1 MIKIPPSLKHKK
13 FVYLIIG
20 LGISIIGSRMQF
32 TALLWHV
39 NSLTEAPIAL
49 GTVGLVRILP
59 VIIFSLVGGVVADTI
74 ERKKILFV
82 TQAIQTITA
91 LTLGYLTLTGQIV
104 LWHLYLL
111 TAIEGATFSFDL
123 PARQSLTPNLVP
135 KADLVNAFSISSLVF
150 TASSIVGPLFAG
162 IVLAAP
168 SLGQGYT
175 YILNGVSYIAIFVAL
190 ILLGDVPQLITKG
203 QKIEIGAIKEG
214 VKFIKK
220 PPLILSTMMLDFVAT
235 FFSSATALLPIF
247 ATKILN
253 IGAVGYGTLS
263 AAQSVGS
270 VITAI
275 FLTQVEHLR
284 KQGPLLLG
292 FVVLY
297 GIATILFGLAPTLL
311 LAFLALMLVGA
322 SDTVSTVIRNTIR
335 QLQTPDELRG
345 RMVSINQIFF
355 MGGPQLGEM
364 EAGVVAQFFGPIF
377 AVVSGGIACIVG
389 VIVIMGI
396 WPQIKSYNGDEEIAA
411 G

>member
-13 FVYLIIG
+13 FVYLIVG
-20 LGISIIGSRMQF
+20 MGISIVGSRMQF

-39 NSLTEAPIAL
+39 NSLSDAPIAL
-49 GTVGLVRILP
+49 GLVGLVRILP
-59 VIIFSLVGGVVADTI
+59 VILFSLIGGVVADTAD
-74 ERKKILFV
+74 RKKILFV
-82 TQAIQTITA
+82 TQGIQTITA
-91 LTLGYLTLTGQIV
+91 LTLGYLTFTDQIV

-123 PARQSLTPNLVP
+123 PARQSLTPNSVP
-135 KADLVNAFSISSLVF
+135 KDVLTNAFSISSLVF
-150 TASSIVGPLFAG
+150 TTASIVGPLFAG

-168 SLGQGYT
+168 SLGQAYT
-175 YILNGVSYIAIFVAL
+175 YFINGFSYIAIFIAL

-203 QKIEIGAIKEG
+203 QKVELSAIKSG
-214 VKFIKK
+214 VNFIKK
-220 PPLILSTMMLDFVAT
+220 SPLIISTMMLDFVAT

-247 ATKILN
+247 ATKVLN
-253 IGAVGYGTLS
+253 VGEVGYGTLS

-270 VITAI
+270 AITAV
-275 FLTQVEHLR
+275 FLTQVEQIR
-284 KQGPLLLG
+284 KQGPILLG
-292 FVVLY
+292 FVILY

-355 MGGPQLGEM
+355 MGGPQLGEL

-389 VIVIMGI
+389 VFVIVGI
-396 WPQIKSYNGDEEIAA
+396 WPQIKNYNGDEETFAR
-411 G
+411 